1 MANHQIVIHENTGA
15 TKTVAPYLGSYISKE
30 TLAMAKFASAVGA
43 KCGLP
48 AIQVIAILGG
58 SFEAIEALESEALVR
73 VHTDI
78 GVVCGV
84 ITGSFPT
91 ADAAFDPARNALELA
106 LRLDDTLRLD
116 LADTVPVI
124 VTDEDVTRLRVD
136 NVMDLE
142 EERPMNL
149 IHGQHVFRVAGFNM
163 ELSDEGATA
172 YLENALGTTF
182 PLVIDEVVSKQLFQA
197 HTAELLPGGDYKLV
211 VKSRAGDAAGPLQ
224 TSFRK
229 VKYLRVEDPAP
240 VPATVTITK
249 VCCDDDESY
258 VQYGSPILVFGTGLK
273 MGEGD
278 ALYMKRSDL
287 GDEGYHQLPAW
298 AIGENDEGTQF
309 ILNNGDG
316 EDEQLW
322 EWIGENVAL
331 DTEHSGMTLK
341 LVSHGGV
348 PSSAPQTVT
357 ANAQVL
363 VP

>member
-1 MANHQIVIHENTGA
+1 M
-15 TKTVAPYLGSYISKE
+15 
-30 TLAMAKFASAVGA
+30 
-43 KCGLP
+43 
-48 AIQVIAILGG
+48 
-58 SFEAIEALESEALVR
+58 
-73 VHTDI
+73 
-78 GVVCGV
+78 
-84 ITGSFPT
+84 
-91 ADAAFDPARNALELA
+91 
-106 LRLDDTLRLD
+106 
-116 LADTVPVI
+116 
-124 VTDEDVTRLRVD
+124 
-136 NVMDLE
+136 
-142 EERPMNL
+142 
-149 IHGQHVFRVAGFNM
+149 
-163 ELSDEGATA
+163 
-172 YLENALGTTF
+172 
-182 PLVIDEVVSKQLFQA
+182 
-197 HTAELLPGGDYKLV
+197 
-211 VKSRAGDAAGPLQ
+211 KSRAGDAAGPLQ

-229 VKYLRVEDPAP
+229 VKYLRVVDPEP
-240 VPATVTITK
+240 VPETVTITK

-348 PSSAPQTVT
+348 PSSEPQTVT
-357 ANAQVL
+357 ASASVL

>member
-78 GVVCGV
+78 GVICGV

-182 PLVIDEVVSKQLFQA
+182 PLVIDEVVSKQLFKA

-229 VKYLRVEDPAP
+229 VKYLRVVDPEPEPIAESSDG
-240 VPATVTITK
+240 VVK
-249 VCCDDDESY
+249 VMSIADSE
-258 VQYGSPILVFGTGLK
+258 TGDTFTC
-273 MGEGD
+273 GND
-278 ALYMKRSDL
+278 WII
-287 GDEGYHQLPAW
+287 Q
-298 AIGENDEGTQF
+298 GEN
-309 ILNNGDG
+309 
-316 EDEQLW
+316 
-322 EWIGENVAL
+322 
-331 DTEHSGMTLK
+331 LK
-341 LVSHGGV
+341 D
-348 PSSAPQTVT
+348 SAPGWRVEAVHLVT
-357 ANAQVL
+357 ASGANPIGVVIDSTSATECVVHVDPVDKPEVGDYPNAVL
-363 VP
+363 MLDMSNTESGSLIAETLELPIHMIAE

>member
-48 AIQVIAILGG
+48 AIQVIEILGG

-78 GVVCGV
+78 GVICGV

-182 PLVIDEVVSKQLFQA
+182 PLVIDEVVSKQLFKA

-229 VKYLRVEDPAP
+229 VKYLRVVDPVGPVPTITSATSEAMEDNHVVADGGTVTYIVGEHLDPGRDGVEVVLEDGDDNRVGHGTGWWSEATNSLEVTLQHDADPAT
-240 VPATVTITK
+240 AMGTIKVTTAA
-249 VCCDDDESY
+249 
-258 VQYGSPILVFGTGLK
+258 GT
-273 MGEGD
+273 
-278 ALYMKRSDL
+278 A
-287 GDEGYHQLPAW
+287 
-298 AIGENDEGTQF
+298 
-309 ILNNGDG
+309 
-316 EDEQLW
+316 
-322 EWIGENVAL
+322 
-331 DTEHSGMTLK
+331 EH
-341 LVSHGGV
+341 GV
-348 PSSAPQTVT
+348 
-357 ANAQVL
+357 L
-363 VP
+363 FE